1 MARYT
6 VRVTR
11 TLILTTNVP
20 VRAVNEDEAYYTVN
34 ALREQGAFGGLVW
47 DVEQCQVA
55 MAAWQE
61 DRNDLAITTV
71 EEER

>member
-1 MARYT
+1 
-6 VRVTR
+6 
-11 TLILTTNVP
+11 
-20 VRAVNEDEAYYTVN
+20 
-34 ALREQGAFGGLVW
+34 VW